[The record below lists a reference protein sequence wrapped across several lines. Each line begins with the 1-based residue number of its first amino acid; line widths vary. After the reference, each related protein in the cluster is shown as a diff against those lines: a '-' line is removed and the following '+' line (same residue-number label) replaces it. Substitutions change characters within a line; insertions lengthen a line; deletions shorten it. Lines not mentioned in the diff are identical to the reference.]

1 MNRLKL
7 DPALTHIVTALAA
20 VIALT
25 VTVMLPSSYFLS
37 SRTARQA
44 EIAAESKMAG
54 AVISQLITR
63 NPELWAFENAR
74 IRGLLA
80 MLGPLK
86 EPERRVV
93 FFGPDQLVAELGDA
107 VPLPLMKATTPLYDS
122 GTIVGHVEIQRS
134 QRQLL
139 LVTAACAVLAGS
151 LGAVAF
157 AVLRSW
163 PLRLLQRALARS
175 THLATHDAL
184 TGLPNRALF
193 YDRVEQ
199 ELAWCRR
206 DGSMLAIL
214 YLDLD
219 RFKEVNDTLGHAAG
233 DRLLVGAAGRLRTC
247 IREADTLARLGGDE
261 FAIIQ
266 AGVRQIADIEM
277 LAQRLIDAMDQA
289 FDLAG
294 NQVNVG
300 VSIGIALRRATEL
313 SVSKVDPG
321 ILLQEAD
328 TALYRSKEEGRGVY
342 RFFATEMN
350 KRLLERR
357 ALESDLVAA
366 LEQGQFRLHYQPQFD
381 LVERHLVGAEALL
394 RWRHPVRG
402 EVRPDAFIPLA
413 EECGLIVRI
422 GEWVLREACRQAAQW
437 PSLGRMAVN
446 ISPVQF
452 RRAGFV
458 DQVKDALTRAG
469 LNARRLELEITEGVL
484 LHETEETLA
493 TLHSLHAL
501 GVTIAMDDFG
511 TGYSSLGYLQK
522 FPFDKIKID
531 RSFVHA
537 LQSDSHAAEIVRAV
551 LRMSHAM
558 GIRVNAEGVEKES
571 QASILMEEGCEEV
584 QGFLFSRGLDAEA
597 FSTLLARTAHATTPW
612 EIASA

>member
-1 MNRLKL
+1 MNRRKL
-7 DPALTHIVTALAA
+7 EPALTHIVTALAA

-37 SRTARQA
+37 SRAARQA

-54 AVISQLITR
+54 AVISQLINT
-63 NPELWAFENAR
+63 NPELWAYQNAR
-74 IRGLLA
+74 MRGLLA

-86 EPERRVV
+86 DPEKRAV
-93 FFGPDQLVAELGDA
+93 FFGRDQLVAELGGN
-107 VPLPLMKATTPLYDS
+107 VPLPLMTATTPLYDS

-139 LVTAACAVLAGS
+139 LVTAAIVVLAGS

-175 THLATHDAL
+175 THLATHDTL

-193 YDRVEQ
+193 QDRVEQ

-233 DRLLVGAAGRLRTC
+233 DRLLVGVTGRLRTC
-247 IREADTLARLGGDE
+247 IRESDTLARLGGDE

-266 AGVRQIADIEM
+266 TGIRQIADIEM
-277 LAQRLIDAMDQA
+277 LAQRLIDALDPA

-294 NQVNVG
+294 NQLNVG
-300 VSIGIALRRATEL
+300 VSIGIALRHATEL
-313 SVSKVDPG
+313 SSSKVDPG

-342 RFFATEMN
+342 RFFAAEMN

-357 ALESDLVAA
+357 ALESDIVQA
-366 LEQGQFRLHYQPQFD
+366 LEHGQFRLHYQPQFD
-381 LVERHLVGAEALL
+381 LVERHVVGAEALL
-394 RWRHPVRG
+394 RWHHPVRG
-402 EVRPDAFIPLA
+402 EVRPEAFIPLA
-413 EECGLIVRI
+413 EECGLIIRI
-422 GEWVLREACRQAAQW
+422 GEWVLREACRQAVQW
-437 PSLGRMAVN
+437 PSLNCMAVN
-446 ISPVQF
+446 VSPVQF
-452 RRAGFV
+452 RRPGFV
-458 DQVKDALTRAG
+458 DQVEDALTRAG
-469 LNARRLELEITEGVL
+469 LDAGRLELEITEGVL
-484 LHETEETLA
+484 LHETDETLA
-493 TLHSLHAL
+493 TLRRLHAI

-531 RSFVHA
+531 RSFVAA
-537 LQSDSHAAEIVRAV
+537 LQTDSHAAEIVRAV

-558 GIRVNAEGVEKES
+558 GIRVNAEGVEQES
-571 QASILMEEGCEEV
+571 QASILLEEGCEEV
-584 QGFLFSRGLDAEA
+584 QGFLFGRGLDAEA
-597 FSTLLARTAHATTPW
+597 FSTLLARTTHVTLPW
-612 EIASA
+612 ETAPA